1 MRDFTLVL
9 RGALFC
15 ALALLLGSS
24 LRAQRT
30 WVVDNSAGPNHDFT
44 ALMDAIAAAAPGDY
58 VHVRASTVP
67 YGLSGTITKGLRI
80 VGLGASRVPLNC
92 SDPILTIP
100 AGQLFV
106 LHNFE
111 ATSLGFY
118 DFPIR
123 AIQSPGMVL
132 ASVFFS
138 TPSNGLPPGAF
149 DSRMMVFVDSWLD
162 SPDQALRLL
171 RAGVHLQNTNLTSH
185 GNVPNH
191 PLEHTM
197 YAERSRVTVVG
208 GWIRGGDGYSTCE
221 PPSYRRAG
229 WGYNPVATQSYLAAA
244 ARFEGGDDQG
254 SCSSGSG
261 LGAAMSSCI
270 PGTDLMAID
279 PLTIANSS
287 YISRGCEPM
296 GVLFDHEFPAVIP
309 GPARRGQPQTLQLFG
324 PSQSVLALFASFA
337 TPFEPIRLPVG
348 DVWLDP
354 YLTVHVGSAAVNAQ
368 RRASL
373 GTNIPTWLPIGEVL
387 VFQVAALS
395 PSASFE
401 LSPPGFAVVH

>member
-58 VHVRASTVP
+58 VHVRNTGMP
-67 YGLSGTITKGLRI
+67 YLLTGSVTKPLRI
-80 VGLGASRVPLNC
+80 IGLGATRVALNTA
-92 SDPILTIP
+92 DPELRIGAQQI
-100 AGQLFV
+100 FV
-106 LHNFE
+106 MHNFE
-111 ATSLGFY
+111 ITSIGVRW
-118 DFPIR
+118 D
-123 AIQSPGMVL
+123 SPFL
-132 ASVFFS
+132 AFDSNSLILLSSVYC
-138 TPSNGLPPGAF
+138 TPSNLYPAGAR
-149 DSRMMVFVDSWLD
+149 DVRTLALVDCWIDASY
-162 SPDQALRLL
+162 QALSFL
-171 RAGVHLQNTNLTSH
+171 RAGVHLQNTNVTSH
-185 GNVPNH
+185 GNLPNH

-197 YAERSRVTVVG
+197 YADRSRVTVVG

-229 WGYNPVATQSYLAAA
+229 LAYQPWSSPTYLAGD
-244 ARFEGGDDQG
+244 ARFEGGVDQG
-254 SCSSGSG
+254 NCSTGTAMG
-261 LGAAMSSCI
+261 IGIGAC
-270 PGTDLMAID
+270 DLLAVD
-279 PLTIANSS
+279 PLVTARSR
-287 YISRGCEPM
+287 ISTTCAPLG
-296 GVLFDHEFPAVIP
+296 LHFDHEFPAVIP

-324 PSQSVLALFASFA
+324 PSQSVLALFASLA

-373 GTNIPTWLPIGEVL
+373 GTNIPSWLPIGEVL

>member
-30 WVVDNSAGPNHDFT
+30 WVVDNRAGPNHDFT

-67 YGLSGTITKGLRI
+67 YSLSGTITKGLRI
-80 VGLGASRVPLNC
+80 VGLGAARVPLNC
-92 SDPILTIP
+92 YDPILTIP

-111 ATSLGFY
+111 ATSFGFD
-118 DFPIR
+118 DFPFR
-123 AIQSPGMVL
+123 AIQSHGL
-132 ASVFFS
+132 TLLSVFFC
-138 TPSNGLPPGAF
+138 TPSNSLFAAAI
-149 DSRMMVFVDSWLD
+149 DSRQLVIVDSWID
-162 SPDQALRLL
+162 SVAQALSIRNSGL
-171 RAGVHLQNTNLTSH
+171 HLQNTNVTSH
-185 GNVPNH
+185 ANDPRPVI
-191 PLEHTM
+191 EHTM

-244 ARFEGGDDQG
+244 ARFEGGVDQG
-254 SCSSGSG
+254 NCSSGTALG
-261 LGAAMSSCI
+261 LIQGSCI
-270 PGTDLMAID
+270 PGTDLVAVD
-279 PLTIANSS
+279 PLTTANST
-287 YISRGCEPM
+287 IDRFCEPY

-324 PSQSVLALFASFA
+324 PSQSVLALFASLA

-373 GTNIPTWLPIGEVL
+373 GTNIPNWLPIGEVL